1 MEHRQSANFSSS
13 GNVIRNSGSNNS
25 SRCSTPTSKEYHFRN
40 CRVKDNHRRERPMSL
55 DISNIFDTKSRE
67 YNHSKTLSNQPFS
80 TLRNQRSYHSN
91 LDISEKPKQIEIKIE
106 SPTHG
111 DLKLIP
117 KHYTSSDNLLKER
130 NICTKS
136 LVRKSD
142 KFQSVGD
149 ICFTTSKEIP
159 NLQREVVIRNEKAF
173 SSLPSSRKNSGESSG
188 KSSGESSRRSSND
201 RKISGQLIFTSE
213 KPAKPSLNR
222 SYQTSTLE
230 KGFKTSSC
238 TNLSTRIIPIDIC
251 GSLSPISTPSS
262 PSTKY
267 RTRVAVH
274 GAA

>member
-1 MEHRQSANFSSS
+1 
-13 GNVIRNSGSNNS
+13 
-25 SRCSTPTSKEYHFRN
+25 
-40 CRVKDNHRRERPMSL
+40 MSL
-55 DISNIFDTKSRE
+55 DISNILDLKSRE
-67 YNHSKTLSNQPFS
+67 YTHTKTHSNQQFS

-117 KHYTSSDNLLKER
+117 RHYTSSDNLLKER

-159 NLQREVVIRNEKAF
+159 NLQREVVIRNENNF
-173 SSLPSSRKNSGESSG
+173 SSLPSSRK
-188 KSSGESSRRSSND
+188 SSGESLRKSSGGSSRSSND
-201 RKISGQLIFTSE
+201 RKMSGQLIFTSE
-213 KPAKPSLNR
+213 KPSKQSLTR
-222 SYQTSTLE
+222 LYQTSTLE

-251 GSLSPISTPSS
+251 SSLSPFSTPSS